1 MIFTPYLSDFVTFP
15 SVFIARLNLR
25 PRRLTRDSL
34 ILISDGTLKAG
45 VVVKAIHVGRLWIEF
60 EVKEKND
67 SSIRGAG
74 VV

>member
-1 MIFTPYLSDFVTFP
+1 MICNVSFRIYRS
-15 SVFIARLNLR
+15 
-25 PRRLTRDSL
+25 
-34 ILISDGTLKAG
+34 ILISDRTLKDG

-67 SSIRGAG
+67 SFRGAG